1 MGPGRISAIF
11 PDVSVPGRAAGFD
24 LAFRQLDPGPAPVSA
39 TLMLGEQ
46 LTLVH
51 ITFDRAYH
59 QLGTPPAG
67 MKSFGI
73 PQLPLRNW
81 FGNQYQ
87 ESSILPFNV
96 PGGIDGVSE
105 SGFEACTLS
114 VSDDSLQRVSETFR
128 VPLGDVLVAARTDE
142 VIRNSRATQLLRRLL
157 SDDFEDDTRQLDRE
171 REEEIIVALL
181 YAASTG
187 SALVDKSSP
196 ASRSRAVSRAIAFL
210 NEQNNEAITVGD
222 ICRSTGIALRTLNR
236 AFREHFGV
244 GPKAYLIRQRLSNVR
259 AELVRSHG
267 NTMIADVANRHAF
280 WHMGQ
285 FAKDY
290 NTMFGEL
297 PSETLKRNRISQ
309 RLG

>member
-1 MGPGRISAIF
+1 MGPGRISATF
-11 PDVSVPGRAAGFD
+11 PDVSELGRAAGFD
-24 LAFRQLDPGPAPVSA
+24 LGFRQLDPGPAPVSA
-39 TLMLGEQ
+39 KLLNGEQ
-46 LTLVH
+46 LTLVCM
-51 ITFDRAYH
+51 TFDRAYH

-73 PQLPLRNW
+73 PLRPMRNW
-81 FGNQYQ
+81 FGSQYQ
-87 ESSILPFNV
+87 ESSILPFNL

-114 VSDDSLQRVSETFR
+114 VSDDSLRRISEAFR
-128 VPLGDVLVAARTDE
+128 VPVGDVLVAARTDE
-142 VIRNSRATQLLRRLL
+142 VIRNSRATQLLRRLI

-181 YAASTG
+181 YAASSG
-187 SALVDKSSP
+187 KALVDKSSP
-196 ASRSRAVSRAIAFL
+196 ASRSRTVSKAIAFV
-210 NEQNNEAITVGD
+210 NDQNNEAITVGD

-244 GPKAYLIRQRLSNVR
+244 GPKAYLIRQRLSSVR
-259 AELVRSHG
+259 AELVSAPG
-267 NTMIADVANRHAF
+267 SIVIADVANRHAF

-290 NTMFGEL
+290 KTMFGEL
-297 PSETLKRNRISQ
+297 PSETLKRNRM
-309 RLG
+309 